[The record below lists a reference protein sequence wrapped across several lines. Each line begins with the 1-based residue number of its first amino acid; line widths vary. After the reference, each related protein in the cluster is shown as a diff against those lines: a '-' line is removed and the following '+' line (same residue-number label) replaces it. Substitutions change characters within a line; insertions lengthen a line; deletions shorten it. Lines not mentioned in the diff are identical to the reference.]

1 MSYAASVSSL
11 SYLDVLDSITGQK
24 AVGMLSA
31 YIKSPDELNAVR
43 ALKNLFCK
51 SVSPE
56 SAVRIVQEDR

>member
-11 SYLDVLDSITGQK
+11 SYLDVLDSNTVKSSI
-24 AVGMLSA
+24 GMLPA

-56 SAVRIVQEDR
+56 SAVRTVQEGR